1 MDLNDYQA
9 QALRTAIFPNRG
21 DNFVY
26 PALGLSGE
34 AGEVADKLKKVIR
47 DNGGQLTDEVRA
59 AVAKELGDVMWY
71 VAVLAD
77 ELGYDLETIGMNNL
91 EKLASRQSRGVLTG
105 SGDNR

>member
-1 MDLNDYQA
+1 MDLNDYQT

-21 DNFVY
+21 ANFVY

-47 DNGGQLTDEVRA
+47 DNGGQLTDEVRK

-77 ELGYDLETIGMNNL
+77 ELGYDLETIGMDNL